1 MPENLKKLPLNELRQ
16 IWADAWGIE
25 PNTLIGRAM
34 LEKSLQFKI
43 LEKNRQGLSPKELV
57 QLNKLIK
64 VYKKHP
70 QRFGISDNDLKEG
83 TRLVRTWK
91 GKKHIVTVS
100 GTKFQYRGIAYG
112 SLSKIAN
119 DITGKS
125 WNGWV
130 FFGLKGKG
138 QS

>member
-1 MPENLKKLPLNELRQ
+1 MPKNLTKLPLIELRQ
-16 IWADAWGIE
+16 MWSEAWSM
-25 PNTLIGRAM
+25 PLNTRIGRTM
-34 LEKSLQFKI
+34 MEKSLQYQIF
-43 LEKNRQGLSPKELV
+43 EKSSQGLSSQEQDK
-57 QLNKLIK
+57 LNQLIK
-64 VYKKHP
+64 AYKRNP
-70 QRFGISDNDLKEG
+70 QKSECLKTDLKDG

-100 GTKFQYRGIAYG
+100 GSNFQYKGLTYG

-130 FFGLKGKG
+130 FFGLKGKIK
-138 QS
+138 S